1 MRGRL
6 INPFLISLAQI
17 DTAAIAA
24 DPDSGGS
31 LTSGYDKDFREPV
44 VRTVGGVRTAGRKE
58 KTPIDVRCQIEP
70 AVWDALTQVAA
81 GNMPN
86 AQLVLAVHFRDLEA
100 AGMVD
105 ANGAA
110 TIRVN
115 DRLVSIKDELGNVI
129 QTIPDPP
136 GLFITQV
143 MPTSF
148 GLGRARN
155 LLIVTFEDRE
165 HGTRAGSS

>member
-6 INPFLISLAQI
+6 INAFVVSIAPI
-17 DTAAIAA
+17 DTAAIAG
-24 DPDSGGS
+24 DPDAGGP

-44 VRTVGGVRTAGRKE
+44 VRTVGGVRTTGRKE

-70 AVWDALTQVAA
+70 AVWDALTQIAG

-100 AGMVD
+100 AGMID
-105 ANGAA
+105 ANGDA

-115 DRLVSIKDELGNVI
+115 DRLVAIKDELGNVL
-129 QTIPDPP
+129 QTILDPH
-136 GLFITQV
+136 GLYVTQA

-148 GLGRARN
+148 GLGRSRN